1 GNNQPDHRLP
11 TRLFATDTFPS
22 GRHNIYSKPELL
34 AFIRH
39 VLRDTEEFQYIRSSS
54 FGKLFDLPAR
64 QCRSSGK
71 LIHAIDPI
79 KFGLQEFGTITGSP
93 CGAFPVGY
101 TLDKEDQSKANKDP
115 DWVMLIGKERF
126 TTIADLRHKLETERH
141 MPGKKKLQLALI
153 IIVDGVLIA
162 HQQMSHPTMKYVRM
176 VQDVETFCSHPW
188 GRESFIKT
196 TTCMKPP
203 KFVRLKCEDPIG
215 AMVQL
220 FKQET
225 LRLRGFPLALQL
237 LAYQAVPKLQST
249 IPISFDSPQ
258 VTSLIPIHSQ
268 PQPGWGVWP
277 DVSNDDH
284 QPKAKRTKPEAPPK
298 NAYKSKPVTKK
309 VLKAR
314 KTSKKKDTVHQ
325 VSRLQKESKLLR
337 KLFKRKKT
345 TTSFKRSA
353 FNTLLGEGLV
363 KKGNT
368 AFEHKGCQTEPT
380 NVNVPVS
387 IHDVCQTE
395 PKADFS
401 HHTSQ
406 APMEE
411 DHSHSPVISQ
421 YAAQLYG
428 STSHSNSTTG
438 EPVHATSVHASP
450 VHTSPIHNPQTPSS
464 PINVSPVH
472 RRIFP
477 LSPLHLTP
485 ELDSLPG
492 FVGHATAINAFSATA
507 TSKPSSVPNTK
518 PSSALQRH
526 CVFERRLSSS
536 RNAQAHSING
546 RKPPCKTTLALQD
559 CPSDLLSPIP
569 QIEWDLFEKIIS
581 KFSAAF
587 HITPSK
593 LDFSNNFLLQL
604 AQPMKGTTTYAKSKD
619 FNKSRKR
626 DTFEWDELLTGLVL
640 QPGKKWMEDVVT
652 VYTPMI
658 WGDKHWAG
666 LAINLDLGC
675 VEVLDPL
682 PTLYKDTTAGRF
694 MAPVL
699 KALPY
704 LVKKVTKYQL
714 TQFRG
719 LAPFTWHRIK
729 DLYINERGG
738 GCGPVTVK
746 FLEMHAHRDPEH
758 MSSITDREF
767 DDFRKQYVLD
777 IYKTIGS
784 YSTLPIDGTESQMI
798 SSSSSSTSC
807 QGARRTVY
815 GAPTKC
821 WCGQGLDTW
830 ASETKENPYRR
841 FYRCKIAL
849 QKTESHL
856 FKWIDEALLDEIR
869 MVDAR
874 RLDLLHELQA
884 LTENTKVQL
893 EDLRS
898 WIVGRDEE
906 LRDQINHNMMQL
918 TKAIDEST
926 RQMKE

>member
-1 GNNQPDHRLP
+1 MEQLIADHRPFTKDLWHGGV
-11 TRLFATDTFPS
+11 T
-22 GRHNIYSKPELL
+22 SKP
-34 AFIRH
+34 
-39 VLRDTEEFQYIRSSS
+39 
-54 FGKLFDLPAR
+54 
-64 QCRSSGK
+64 
-71 LIHAIDPI
+71 LI
-79 KFGLQEFGTITGSP
+79 T
-93 CGAFPVGY
+93 
-101 TLDKEDQSKANKDP
+101 TL
-115 DWVMLIGKERF
+115 
-126 TTIADLRHKLETERH
+126 T
-141 MPGKKKLQLALI
+141 
-153 IIVDGVLIA
+153 
-162 HQQMSHPTMKYVRM
+162 
-176 VQDVETFCSHPW
+176 
-188 GRESFIKT
+188 
-196 TTCMKPP
+196 
-203 KFVRLKCEDPIG
+203 
-215 AMVQL
+215 
-220 FKQET
+220 
-225 LRLRGFPLALQL
+225 
-237 LAYQAVPKLQST
+237 
-249 IPISFDSPQ
+249 
-258 VTSLIPIHSQ
+258 
-268 PQPGWGVWP
+268 
-277 DVSNDDH
+277 NDEH
-284 QPKAKRTKPEAPPK
+284 QPKATKTKPEAPPK

-325 VSRLQKESKLLR
+325 VSRLQKESKMLR
-337 KLFKRKKT
+337 KLLKRKKT

-387 IHDVCQTE
+387 LHDVCQTE

-438 EPVHATSVHASP
+438 EPVHATS
-450 VHTSPIHNPQTPSS
+450 
-464 PINVSPVH
+464 
-472 RRIFP
+472 RRIFS

-492 FVGHATAINAFSATA
+492 FVGHATAINTFSATA

-518 PSSALQRH
+518 PSSALQDQPTEDSDI
-526 CVFERRLSSS
+526 VSLSDGSPAPETPKHIPS
-536 RNAQAHSING
+536 MEENHLAKQLLR
-546 RKPPCKTTLALQD
+546 CKTVLA
-559 CPSDLLSPIP
+559 PDLLSPLP

-604 AQPMKGTTTYAKSKD
+604 AQPMKGTTTYHMEILMHMLAARHRGVFEEQKLAFITPHLTSGIQAKSND

-658 WGDKHWAG
+658 WGDKHWVG

-682 PTLYKDTTAGRF
+682 STLYKDTTAGRF

-704 LVKKVTKYQL
+704 LVKKVTNYQL

-738 GCGPVTVK
+738 DCRPVTVK
-746 FLEMHAHRDPEH
+746 FLEMHAHGDPEH

-777 IYKTIGS
+777 IYKTIVMPA
-784 YSTLPIDGTESQMI
+784 YYP
-798 SSSSSSTSC
+798 
-807 QGARRTVY
+807 A
-815 GAPTKC
+815 
-821 WCGQGLDTW
+821 
-830 ASETKENPYRR
+830 
-841 FYRCKIAL
+841 
-849 QKTESHL
+849 
-856 FKWIDEALLDEIR
+856 
-869 MVDAR
+869 
-874 RLDLLHELQA
+874 
-884 LTENTKVQL
+884 
-893 EDLRS
+893 
-898 WIVGRDEE
+898 
-906 LRDQINHNMMQL
+906 
-918 TKAIDEST
+918 
-926 RQMKE
+926 

>member
-1 GNNQPDHRLP
+1 MEQLIADHRP
-11 TRLFATDTFPS
+11 FT
-22 GRHNIYSKPELL
+22 K
-34 AFIRH
+34 
-39 VLRDTEEFQYIRSSS
+39 
-54 FGKLFDLPAR
+54 DLWH
-64 QCRSSGK
+64 G
-71 LIHAIDPI
+71 
-79 KFGLQEFGTITGSP
+79 G
-93 CGAFPVGY
+93 
-101 TLDKEDQSKANKDP
+101 
-115 DWVMLIGKERF
+115 
-126 TTIADLRHKLETERH
+126 
-141 MPGKKKLQLALI
+141 
-153 IIVDGVLIA
+153 
-162 HQQMSHPTMKYVRM
+162 
-176 VQDVETFCSHPW
+176 
-188 GRESFIKT
+188 
-196 TTCMKPP
+196 
-203 KFVRLKCEDPIG
+203 
-215 AMVQL
+215 
-220 FKQET
+220 
-225 LRLRGFPLALQL
+225 
-237 LAYQAVPKLQST
+237 
-249 IPISFDSPQ
+249 
-258 VTSLIPIHSQ
+258 VTSEPLITTLT
-268 PQPGWGVWP
+268 
-277 DVSNDDH
+277 NDED
-284 QPKAKRTKPEAPPK
+284 QPKATKTKPEAPPK

-314 KTSKKKDTVHQ
+314 KTSKKKDTVYQ

-337 KLFKRKKT
+337 KLLKRKKT

-353 FNTLLGEGLV
+353 FNTLLGQGLV

-387 IHDVCQTE
+387 LHDVCQTE

-450 VHTSPIHNPQTPSS
+450 IHTSPIHNPQTPSS

-472 RRIFP
+472 RRIFS

-492 FVGHATAINAFSATA
+492 FVGHATAINTFSATA

-518 PSSALQRH
+518 PSSALQAQPTEDSNI
-526 CVFERRLSSS
+526 VSLSDGSPAPETPKHIPS
-536 RNAQAHSING
+536 MEENHLAKQLLR
-546 RKPPCKTTLALQD
+546 CKTVPA
-559 CPSDLLSPIP
+559 PDLLSPLP

-604 AQPMKGTTTYAKSKD
+604 AQPMKGTTTYHMEILMHMLAARHRGVFEEQKLAFITPHLTFGIQAKSKD

-626 DTFEWDELLTGLVL
+626 DTFEWDKLLTGLVL

-658 WGDKHWAG
+658 WGDKHWVG

-682 PTLYKDTTAGRF
+682 STLYKDTTAGRF

-699 KALPY
+699 KALPS
-704 LVKKVTKYQL
+704 LVKKVTNYQL

-738 GCGPVTVK
+738 DCRPVTVK
-746 FLEMHAHRDPEH
+746 FLEMHAHGDPEH

-777 IYKTIGS
+777 IYKTIVMPA
-784 YSTLPIDGTESQMI
+784 YYP
-798 SSSSSSTSC
+798 
-807 QGARRTVY
+807 A
-815 GAPTKC
+815 
-821 WCGQGLDTW
+821 
-830 ASETKENPYRR
+830 
-841 FYRCKIAL
+841 
-849 QKTESHL
+849 
-856 FKWIDEALLDEIR
+856 
-869 MVDAR
+869 
-874 RLDLLHELQA
+874 
-884 LTENTKVQL
+884 
-893 EDLRS
+893 
-898 WIVGRDEE
+898 
-906 LRDQINHNMMQL
+906 
-918 TKAIDEST
+918 
-926 RQMKE
+926 